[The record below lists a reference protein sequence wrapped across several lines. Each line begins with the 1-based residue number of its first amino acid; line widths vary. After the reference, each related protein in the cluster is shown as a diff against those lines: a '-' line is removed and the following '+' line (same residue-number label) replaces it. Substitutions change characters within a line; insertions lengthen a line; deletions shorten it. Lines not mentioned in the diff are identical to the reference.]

1 MQNNRL
7 FVKVN
12 RDNLPQMKD
21 RYPFIYLERGRL
33 EIDDSSVK
41 WIDSECNVVRIPI
54 ATISTILLGPG
65 TSVTHEA
72 IKVLSSANTTVCWVG
87 EDSLLFYATGI
98 TPTANTRNIRLQSSL
113 ASNQKNRLTV
123 AKRMFL
129 YRFPETDVSK
139 STLAD
144 LMGKEGK
151 RIKQLYVS
159 KAEEYQVGWSGR
171 SYVPGDFSL
180 SDTTNKILTSS
191 NAALYAII
199 TSVVNATGYSPH
211 IGFVHSGSPLPFI
224 YDLADL
230 YKEYLCIDFAFKM
243 TKDLAGFYDKKKI
256 IDAFR
261 MRIIE
266 FNLLERIKPD
276 IDKLFEGLK

>member
-65 TSVTHEA
+65 TSITHEA
-72 IKVLSSANTTVCWVG
+72 IKVLSSANTTGCWVG

-113 ASNQKNRLTV
+113 ASNQKSRLTV

-230 YKEYLCIDFAFKM
+230 YKEYICIDFAFKM
-243 TKDLAGFYDKKKI
+243 TKDLAGYYDKKKI

-261 MRIIE
+261 MRIME
-266 FNLLERIKPD
+266 FDLLGRIKPD

>member
-1 MQNNRL
+1 MQDNRL

-12 RDNLPQMKD
+12 HNNLPQMKD

-113 ASNQKNRLTV
+113 ASNQKSRLTV

-129 YRFPETDVSK
+129 YRFPDTDVSK

-276 IDKLFEGLK
+276 IDKLFEGL